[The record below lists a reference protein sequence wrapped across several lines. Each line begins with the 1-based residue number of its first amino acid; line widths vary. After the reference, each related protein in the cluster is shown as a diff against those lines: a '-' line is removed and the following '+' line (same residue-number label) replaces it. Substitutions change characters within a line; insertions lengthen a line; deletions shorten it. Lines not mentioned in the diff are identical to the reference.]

1 MGNQKQQNF
10 VAIGYFWLIQQTLSY
25 SLLRLF
31 VTEIDILARL
41 FFAPL
46 LAAPGFN
53 HSLCRRGREEGGRE
67 GGGVASPPKCLR
79 LEPLCSRLNL
89 IVTICQYTQRQS
101 ALVSS
106 VHCLFVSTIQ
116 LSTLHADH

>member
-1 MGNQKQQNF
+1 MQWKNYKLMGNQKQQNF

-31 VTEIDILARL
+31 VTDIDILARL

-53 HSLCRRGREEGGRE
+53 HHPLPKGKGREEGE
-67 GGGVASPPKCLR
+67 WPVPQNVYA
-79 LEPLCSRLNL
+79 
-89 IVTICQYTQRQS
+89 
-101 ALVSS
+101 
-106 VHCLFVSTIQ
+106 
-116 LSTLHADH
+116 

>member
-41 FFAPL
+41 FFALCL
-46 LAAPGFN
+46 LHPGLTTP
-53 HSLCRRGREEGGRE
+53 SAEGEGKRGEERE
-67 GGGVASPPKCLR
+67 GEWPVPQNVYA
-79 LEPLCSRLNL
+79 
-89 IVTICQYTQRQS
+89 
-101 ALVSS
+101 
-106 VHCLFVSTIQ
+106 
-116 LSTLHADH
+116 